1 MGEITS
7 LELTSGVGIDLVQS
21 DRGEFLGI
29 GGVRVGGVPLRNDAR
44 PIALRLDTP
53 DGFLY
58 TRLEVREAS
67 RVGPGIHVHLRAV
80 GVPWARGEYA
90 DDYDQPLVWLER
102 PAGPVEDDL
111 TLILDPAEL
120 ALGGRTWT
128 GFSYALRFRSGARQ
142 IHRLM
147 THATWE
153 IGGSLGGNTVLS
165 QGQCNRAVYR
175 GGSDAFFTTACLRT
189 LDQYGRLDGNSYQL
203 SPRGGLIQPFDFQYA
218 AAGALFQYWPAFA
231 SVSSLVESPPGS
243 DLLHVVD
250 EYRFPLASEVATM
263 PKHVLFAAGALA
275 EHEARD
281 LWWAAHRHVY
291 GGIQAASGVR
301 PTVVVPEIGQRYSTR
316 IHEGR
321 LRMKVGGVEVE
332 HAEVPYAIAE
342 HVLPRLAAQG
352 IRRFMP
358 EVMSES
364 DVTVLGMQRKLDED
378 VHGDLHCASVC
389 ATHRFFPSAFWGG
402 IKAWKHMADRARALG
417 IEIGCWFAQHLSPRA
432 PIFAEHPEYRM
443 IGPNG
448 MPVGGGY
455 GFQTIIVGD
464 FNTGLLD
471 WVLADLARWKAEG
484 GLDYVFTDSWSNMG
498 LVQQNYAAGMR
509 TNLAAMG
516 RFYRELQRIGIGALS
531 LEGVQLF
538 GCSRFGTADL
548 RGDLVGQDRSVA
560 GQNDFGWWVGEED
573 MAFGQC
579 LLTAARKRT
588 AQEMERIQFRM
599 MANRA
604 FVSFDNCVGPEHE
617 LPAWWTRLNLVYSQA
632 LPHMKRRRL
641 LPDRA
646 GVSWE
651 DGRTRTVWTFREV
664 QVRLSGEARIQ
675 KLEPEGPQAVATV
688 TPLTLS
694 AWNVYR
700 ITQAE
705 GEALRFLTDG
715 ALDKETKP

>member
-1 MGEITS
+1 VDGTNSLDLAPGVEI
-7 LELTSGVGIDLVQS
+7 
-21 DRGEFLGI
+21 
-29 GGVRVGGVPLRNDAR
+29 
-44 PIALRLDTP
+44 
-53 DGFLY
+53 
-58 TRLEVREAS
+58 
-67 RVGPGIHVHLRAV
+67 
-80 GVPWARGEYA
+80 
-90 DDYDQPLVWLER
+90 
-102 PAGPVEDDL
+102 DL
-111 TLILDPAEL
+111 TLILAPVEL

-128 GFSYALRFRSGARQ
+128 GFSYAFHFRSGARQ
-142 IHRLM
+142 VHRLM

-153 IGGSLGGNTVLS
+153 IGGSVASNTVLS

-175 GGSDAFFTTACLRT
+175 GGRDTLFTTACLRT

-203 SPRGGLIQPFDFQYA
+203 APRGGLIQPFDFQYA

-231 SVSSLVESPPGS
+231 GISSLVESPPRS
-243 DLLHVVD
+243 HLLHVVD
-250 EYRFPLASEVATM
+250 EYRFPLASKIATT

-291 GGIQAASGVR
+291 GDIQAASGVR
-301 PTVVVPEIGQRYSTR
+301 PTVVVPEIGLRYSTR

-321 LRMKVGGVEVE
+321 LRMTVGGVEVE

-342 HVLPRLAAQG
+342 HILPQLAAQG

-364 DVTVLGMQRKLDED
+364 DVTVLGMRRKLDEG

-402 IKAWKHMADRARALG
+402 IKAWKHRADRARALG

-443 IGPNG
+443 IGANG

-464 FNTGLLD
+464 FNTGLLN

-484 GLDYVFTDSWSNMG
+484 GLDDVFTDSWSNMG

-509 TNLAAMG
+509 TNLPAMG
-516 RFYRELQRIGIGALS
+516 QFYRELQRIGIGALS
-531 LEGVQLF
+531 FEGVQLF
-538 GCSRFGTADL
+538 GFSRFGTADL
-548 RGDLVGQDRSVA
+548 RGDLMEQDRSVA
-560 GQNDFGWWVGEED
+560 GQSDFGWWVGEED

-579 LLTAARKRT
+579 LLTTARKRT
-588 AQEMERIQFRM
+588 PEEMERIQFRM
-599 MANRA
+599 MANLG
-604 FVSFDNCVGPEHE
+604 FVSFDNCVSPEHE

-651 DGRTRTVWTFREV
+651 DGLTRTIWTFRETP
-664 QVRLSGEARIQ
+664 VRLSGEARVER
-675 KLEPEGPQAVATV
+675 LGPEGPKVVAEG
-688 TPLTLS
+688 TPLMLP

-700 ITQAE
+700 FTLAE
-705 GEALRFLTDG
+705 GETLRLPACEG
-715 ALDKETKP
+715 QDKKTTL